1 MGYQLFEFENLK
13 DCHKALTERFKEFFN
28 AALKNT
34 IKFLSLFL
42 GAVRPLVC
50 CKN

>member
-1 MGYQLFEFENLK
+1 MGYQLFEFENLE
-13 DCHKALTERFKEFFN
+13 DCNKALIERFKEFFN
-28 AALKNT
+28 AALKSI

-42 GAVRPLVC
+42 GAVRPLAC